1 VTESQFIDTVKSPP
15 GSPLAGNSSL
25 GQPVTESQFIDTVKP
40 PPHSPLAGGPSSAPV
55 AGGPSSAPVARGPSS
70 TPVAGGPSSAPVAGG
85 PSNGSPAQ
93 MPSSVSGPTS
103 GVASHV
109 ASNASGPSTG
119 APSMVD
125 SGAVSAPASGGTPNR
140 SLSIPPTRPAAAPRS
155 GLPLSPKK
163 LAIIGGGVVALVV
176 IIAIVASGGSKKSGA
191 TKATPPTTP
200 GEAALKADAI
210 DSTIE
215 RGNQLI
221 AQDDPEAAVTLL
233 TKARK
238 ANPDNAQLA
247 LTLGRAYF
255 AKLWWSEGV
264 KNFRDAVRLD
274 PSLKD
279 NPDMLKTVLKGFLT
293 TPDVDD
299 RIADFM
305 LEIGDP
311 MKAYL
316 QETADTHP
324 NKQLRARAKAE
335 LRRYR

>member
-1 VTESQFIDTVKSPP
+1 MI
-15 GSPLAGNSSL
+15 
-25 GQPVTESQFIDTVKP
+25 
-40 PPHSPLAGGPSSAPV
+40 
-55 AGGPSSAPVARGPSS
+55 
-70 TPVAGGPSSAPVAGG
+70 
-85 PSNGSPAQ
+85 
-93 MPSSVSGPTS
+93 
-103 GVASHV
+103 
-109 ASNASGPSTG
+109 
-119 APSMVD
+119 D
-125 SGAVSAPASGGTPNR
+125 SGAVSAGSGAPNR
-140 SLSIPPTRPAAAPRS
+140 SMQIPPTRPAAAPRS
-155 GLPLSPKK
+155 GLPLPPKT
-163 LAIIGGGVVALVV
+163 LAMIGGGVVVLV
-176 IIAIVASGGSKKSGA
+176 IIIAVAASGGSKKSSA
-191 TKATPPTTP
+191 TNGSAATSSETAPKPD
-200 GEAALKADAI
+200 EVAA
-210 DSTIE
+210 TVE
-215 RGNQLI
+215 RANQLI

-238 ANPDNAQLA
+238 ASPDNAQLA

-279 NPDMLKTVLKGFLT
+279 NPDMLKAVLKGFLT

-299 RIADFM
+299 RISDFM

-324 NKQLRARAKAE
+324 NKSLRARAKSE

>member
-1 VTESQFIDTVKSPP
+1 
-15 GSPLAGNSSL
+15 
-25 GQPVTESQFIDTVKP
+25 
-40 PPHSPLAGGPSSAPV
+40 
-55 AGGPSSAPVARGPSS
+55 
-70 TPVAGGPSSAPVAGG
+70 
-85 PSNGSPAQ
+85 
-93 MPSSVSGPTS
+93 
-103 GVASHV
+103 
-109 ASNASGPSTG
+109 
-119 APSMVD
+119 MVD
-125 SGAVSAPASGGTPNR
+125 SGATSAGAAASGGTPNR
-140 SLSIPPTRPAAAPRS
+140 SLAIPPTRPAAAPRS
-155 GLPLSPKK
+155 VLPLPPKL
-163 LAIIGGGVVALVV
+163 LAIIGGGVVAVV
-176 IIAIVASGGSKKSGA
+176 IIIAIVASRGGSKNTDA
-191 TKATPPTTP
+191 TKASPQTPTDMAP
-200 GEAALKADAI
+200 KADAI
-210 DSTIE
+210 AATIE

-238 ANPDNAQLA
+238 ASPDNAQLA

-279 NPDMLKTVLKGFLT
+279 DPDMLKTVLKGFLT

-316 QETADTHP
+316 QETADKHP
-324 NKQLRARAKAE
+324 NKALRARAKSE

>member
-1 VTESQFIDTVKSPP
+1 
-15 GSPLAGNSSL
+15 
-25 GQPVTESQFIDTVKP
+25 
-40 PPHSPLAGGPSSAPV
+40 
-55 AGGPSSAPVARGPSS
+55 
-70 TPVAGGPSSAPVAGG
+70 
-85 PSNGSPAQ
+85 
-93 MPSSVSGPTS
+93 M
-103 GVASHV
+103 
-109 ASNASGPSTG
+109 TG
-119 APSMVD
+119 APAMID
-125 SGAVSAPASGGTPNR
+125 SGAVSAAASGGTPNR
-140 SLSIPPTRPAAAPRS
+140 SLAIPPTRPAAAARS
-155 GLPLSPKK
+155 TLPLSPKK
-163 LAIIGGGVVALVV
+163 LAMIGGGVVALVV
-176 IIAIVASGGSKKSGA
+176 IIAIVASGGSKKSSA
-191 TKATPPTTP
+191 TKASPSTPSETAP
-200 GEAALKADAI
+200 KADAI
-210 DSTIE
+210 AATIE
-215 RGNQLI
+215 RGNDLI

-238 ANPDNAQLA
+238 ASPDNAPLA

-279 NPDMLKTVLKGFLT
+279 NPDMLKAVLKGFLT

-305 LEIGDP
+305 LELGDP

-324 NKQLRARAKAE
+324 NKSLRARAKSE